1 MFPEGWKKISY
12 SDEMVPE
19 AIRANAKP
27 GATYRNPRS
36 GHTLQKQAN
45 GRWKMVGGDDR
56 MEANK
61 PKAQESS
68 VPDVSKMKKLAEG
81 NYGIVYKDEANNRVV
96 KTLKEGKEWGPYEV
110 ELGKRMAELGHSPKI
125 HSSSDQHI
133 EMDNIDGKPL
143 WSNGYNRT
151 DDEKERDV
159 KMTTVQ
165 AAKSLKAIKDLHKLG
180 YFHGDM
186 HNQQFMVDG
195 EGGTESTLID
205 YGLSDKIES
214 NPTKAIVDF
223 NKVYKLLDID
233 RPEFDSDPYA
243 QLVRNAVSAYKEV
256 KGASKKAKEQKLQ
269 IAKDYVQKLNSLE

>member
-1 MFPEGWKKISY
+1 
-12 SDEMVPE
+12 MVPQ

-27 GATYRNPRS
+27 GAMYRNPSS

-45 GRWKMVGGDDR
+45 GRWKMVDSGDR
-56 MEANK
+56 MKASKSK
-61 PKAQESS
+61 PQKSS
-68 VPDVSKMKKLAEG
+68 MPDVSKMKKLAEG

-96 KTLKEGKEWGPYEV
+96 KTLKEGKEWGQYEV

-125 HSSSDQHI
+125 HSSSPQHI

-151 DDEKERDV
+151 PEEKERDV

-195 EGGTESTLID
+195 EGGTESSLID
-205 YGLSDKIES
+205 YGLSDKIGK
-214 NPTKAIVDF
+214 NPIGAVIDF

-233 RPEFDSDPYA
+233 RPDFDGDPYA
-243 QLVRNAVSAYKEV
+243 QLVRKTISDYKEV

-269 IAKDYVQKLNSLE
+269 IAKNYAQQLKSL

>member
-1 MFPEGWKKISY
+1 MFPSGWKKISY

-27 GATYRNPRS
+27 GAMYRNPRS

-45 GRWKMVGGDDR
+45 GRWKMVDSGDR
-56 MEANK
+56 MEADK
-61 PKAQESS
+61 PKSQESS
-68 VPDVSKMKKLAEG
+68 MPDVSKMKKLAEG
-81 NYGIVYKDEANNRVV
+81 NYGVVYKDEANNRVV

-125 HSSSDQHI
+125 HSSSSQHI

-151 DDEKERDV
+151 PEEKERDV
-159 KMTTVQ
+159 KMTTIQ

-195 EGGTESTLID
+195 EGGTESSLID
-205 YGLSDKIES
+205 YGLSDKIGK
-214 NPTKAIVDF
+214 NPVGAIIDF

-233 RPEFDSDPYA
+233 RPDFDSDPYA
-243 QLVRNAVSAYKEV
+243 QLVRKTVSDYKEV

-269 IAKDYVQKLNSLE
+269 IAKNYVQQLESL

>member
-1 MFPEGWKKISY
+1 MIPEGWRKISY

-19 AIRANAKP
+19 AVRANAKP

-45 GRWKMVGGDDR
+45 GRWKMVGRNDR

-61 PKAQESS
+61 PKQQESS
-68 VPDVSKMKKLAEG
+68 VPDISKMKKLAEG

-125 HSSSDQHI
+125 HSASDQHI

-165 AAKSLKAIKDLHKLG
+165 AAKAVKAIKDLHKLG
-180 YFHGDM
+180 FYHGDM

-195 EGGTESTLID
+195 EGGTEVSLID
-205 YGLSDKIES
+205 YGLSGKIAED
-214 NPTKAIVDF
+214 PTKAIIDF
-223 NKVYKLLDID
+223 NKVGKLIDLD
-233 RPEFDSDPYA
+233 RPEFDNDPYVS
-243 QLVRNAVSAYKEV
+243 LVRETIEKYKGFKGSSA
-256 KGASKKAKEQKLQ
+256 KAKEGKLQVAKEYAQKLS
-269 IAKDYVQKLNSLE
+269 SLE

>member
-1 MFPEGWKKISY
+1 MFPQGWKKVSY

-27 GATYRNPRS
+27 GAVYRNPKS

-45 GRWKMVGGDDR
+45 GRWRMVDSGDR
-56 MEANK
+56 MKADR
-61 PKAQESS
+61 PKSQESS
-68 VPDVSKMKKLAEG
+68 MPDVSKMKKLAEG
-81 NYGIVYKDEANNRVV
+81 NYGVVYKDEANNRVV

-110 ELGKRMAELGHSPKI
+110 ELGKRMAELGHSPKV
-125 HSSSDQHI
+125 HSASSEHI
-133 EMDNIDGKPL
+133 EMDAINGKPL

-180 YFHGDM
+180 YYHGDM

-195 EGGTESTLID
+195 EGGTESSLID
-205 YGLSDKIES
+205 YGLSDKIET
-214 NPTKAIVDF
+214 NPTKAIIDF

-243 QLVRNAVSAYKEV
+243 QLVRKTVSDYKEV

-269 IAKDYVQKLNSLE
+269 IAKNYVQQLKSL

>member
-1 MFPEGWKKISY
+1 MFPQGWKKVSY

-27 GATYRNPRS
+27 GATYQNPKT

-45 GRWKMVGGDDR
+45 GRWRTVGGGDR
-56 MEANK
+56 MKADK
-61 PKAQESS
+61 PKPQESRM
-68 VPDVSKMKKLAEG
+68 PDVSKMKKLAEG

-96 KTLKEGKEWGPYEV
+96 KTLKEGKEWGQYEV
-110 ELGKRMAELGHSPKI
+110 ELGKKMAELGHSPKV
-125 HSSSDQHI
+125 HSSSPQHI

-151 DDEKERDV
+151 EEEKERDV
-159 KMTTVQ
+159 KMTIVQ
-165 AAKSLKAIKDLHKLG
+165 AAKSLKAIKDLHKMG
-180 YFHGDM
+180 YYHGDM

-195 EGGTESTLID
+195 EGGSESSLID

-214 NPTKAIVDF
+214 NPTKAVIDF

-233 RPEFDSDPYA
+233 RPEFDNDPYA
-243 QLVRNAVSAYKEV
+243 QLVRKTVFDYKEV

-269 IAKDYVQKLNSLE
+269 IAKNYAQQLKSL